1 MTNKKYYSRLLML
14 AILVM
19 PLFMISQE
27 KNSKFQKV
35 SQMGEIEEYV
45 YQPNGME
52 ILLLQ
57 DNSAPVVTVQIVYRV
72 ESKHE
77 VSGNTGSTHLLEHLM
92 FKGTDKFNKNKGTSI
107 DAMLTSIG
115 AEMNATTW
123 NDRTNYYQTIPSDK
137 IEIALDIE
145 ADRMRNSLLL
155 KEDKEAEMT
164 VVRNEFE
171 RGENNPNSILG
182 KEIWATAY
190 MAHTYHH
197 STIGWRSDIENMSM
211 EALKSFYDTYYWP
224 NNATLTIIGDFK
236 KDNLFKLIDTYFG
249 VIPKAPHTMPQP
261 ITKEPTQ
268 YGPRKV
274 VIKKAG
280 QQGVINVAYKIPG
293 MLHEDL
299 PALTVLGEI
308 IGSGPSSLLNLNF
321 VDKGLAY
328 YGYASPS
335 NFQEVG
341 LFSIGLGFEPTFEH
355 DTLNK
360 QLLEVVDQVK
370 KNGVKQDEVD
380 RIIAKLN
387 SETILYRDGS
397 ASISSELTET
407 IAGGDWKEFFNAS
420 TKLSKVTAA
429 DVQRVANTY
438 LKEDQSTTGY
448 FIPVLPGSN
457 NQEDSEAENIYE
469 AQDLGKYYYR
479 HPEHNDAELNT
490 IENTT
495 FEASECQET
504 PEAEQ
509 DKQFSRKTIAGID
522 VISKETGA
530 KDFITVAASFP
541 IGEYVTKEHNEM
553 VPSLT
558 TQLLSKGTLKND
570 KIQFS
575 QKLEKLGVSI
585 YIGAD
590 TYNVNMSFK
599 CLKKDLNTVI
609 ELLAEELRQPLFDAN
624 EFKLIKDQN
633 IGQLKQGLLDP
644 STMGSIA
651 LKQIMYPVGHP
662 NYATSIE
669 ALIKEIE
676 NTTLEDVK
684 AFHKK
689 YFGPKSMRLVA
700 IGDVD
705 TKPLYKAIDKSFK
718 GWKGGVDQM
727 LTSQDLTKVVAKTT
741 VVTIPEKPSA
751 DMFIGQFT
759 GLTRAD
765 KDFLPF
771 YVGNSVFGGG
781 FSGRLMRTV
790 RDEDGLT
797 YSIGSGH
804 SGHTY
809 NKGYWLINASFNPE
823 LFQQGLDAT
832 MVQLTKWVNEGITEA
847 ELEAK
852 KTNLTGS
859 FKVSMATTTGL
870 AGTILSFVERGQS
883 PDYMYQYSKDI
894 EAVTLEQVNA
904 AIKKYIDLDKLIIV
918 KSGSLDQNG
927 KPLN

>member
-1 MTNKKYYSRLLML
+1 MTNKKKFSTLLML
-14 AILVM
+14 AFLVA
-19 PLFMISQE
+19 PFFMISQE
-27 KNSKFQKV
+27 LKTKFEKV
-35 SQMGEIEEYV
+35 SEMGEIEEYL

-72 ESKHE
+72 GSKHE

-92 FKGTDKFNKNKGTSI
+92 FKGTEKFNKTKGTSI
-107 DAMLTSIG
+107 DSKLTSIG
-115 AEMNATTW
+115 AQMNATTW

-171 RGENNPNSILG
+171 RGENNPNSVLR
-182 KEIWATAY
+182 KEIWAAAY

-211 EALKSFYDTYYWP
+211 EALRNFYDTYYWP
-224 NNATLTIIGDFK
+224 NNATLTIVGDFQ
-236 KDNLFKLIDTYFG
+236 KDNLFQLIDKHFG
-249 VIPKAPHTMPQP
+249 VISKAPHVMPQP
-261 ITKEPTQ
+261 ITKEPKQ

-280 QQGVINVAYKIPG
+280 QQGVINVTYKIPG
-293 MLHEDL
+293 RLHEDL

-308 IGSGPSSLLNLNF
+308 IGSGPSSLLTKNM

-335 NFQEVG
+335 QFQEVG
-341 LFSIGLGFEPTFEH
+341 LFTIGLGFEPTSDH
-355 DTLNK
+355 DSLNK
-360 QLLEVVDQVK
+360 KVLDILEQVK
-370 KNGVKQDEVD
+370 TEGVKQEEVD
-380 RIIAKLN
+380 RIIAKIN
-387 SETILYRDGS
+387 AETILYRDGS
-397 ASISSELTET
+397 ASISAELTEV
-407 IAGGDWKEFFNAS
+407 IAAGDWKEFFNAN
-420 TKLSKVTAA
+420 TKLAQVTAE
-429 DVQRVANTY
+429 DVKRVANTY
-438 LKEDQSTTGY
+438 LVEDQSTTGY
-448 FIPVLPGSN
+448 FIPVIPGAN
-457 NQEDSEAENIYE
+457 KETAEEANKVFE
-469 AQDLGKYYYR
+469 ADEFGKFYYR
-479 HPEHNDAELNT
+479 HPEHTKTDLEAHKLADNRTAEVL
-490 IENTT
+490 IV
-495 FEASECQET
+495 
-504 PEAEQ
+504 EQ
-509 DKQFSRKTIAGID
+509 DKDFERKTIAGID

-530 KDFITVAASFP
+530 KDFITVAASFA
-541 IGEYVTKEHNEM
+541 IGEYLAQEHNEM

-575 QKLEKLGVSI
+575 QKLEKLGVNISVS
-585 YIGAD
+585 AD
-590 TYNVNMSFK
+590 SYNVNMSFK
-599 CLKKDLNTVI
+599 CLKKDLNTVV
-609 ELLAEELRQPLFDAN
+609 ELLAEELRYPLFDED
-624 EFKLIKDQN
+624 EFQLIKDQN

-644 STMGSIA
+644 STMGNIA
-651 LKQIMYPVGHP
+651 LLQIIYPEGHP

-669 ALIKEIE
+669 ALIEE
-676 NTTLEDVK
+676 VQNTSIEDVK

-689 YFGPKSMRLVA
+689 YFGPKSMHLVA

-705 TKPLYKAIDKSFK
+705 AKPLYKAISTSFK
-718 GWKGGVDQM
+718 GWKGGVDQL
-727 LTSQDLTKVVAKTT
+727 LTSKEIAKVNAETKII
-741 VVTIPEKPSA
+741 TIPEKPSA
-751 DMFIGQFT
+751 EMIIAQFT
-759 GLTRAD
+759 GLNRLD

-771 YVGNSVFGGG
+771 YIGNSVFGGG

-809 NKGYWLINASFNPE
+809 NKGYWMVKASFNPE

-832 MVQLTKWVNEGITEA
+832 MVQLEKWVNQGITQE
-847 ELEAK
+847 ELDAK
-852 KTNLTGS
+852 KTNITGS
-859 FKVSMATTTGL
+859 FKVGMATTTGL
-870 AGTILSFVERGQS
+870 AGTILNFVKRGQS

-918 KSGSLDQNG
+918 KSGSLDENG
-927 KPLN
+927 KPLE